1 MQPHG
6 PADGVRRPAAP
17 DRIFWPLWVVL
28 TTVGYAIGLGLDSI
42 LYPGVSGVLAGVAAG
57 VPSVALF
64 GAIVG
69 GVSGSLQTVLLRRR
83 LARAS
88 QWIATSAAG
97 GAVGFVLG
105 SAVSEIAS
113 NEIALR
119 LDVYIT
125 GAIIQ
130 IVFGALSGAG
140 IGIAQWLL
148 IRHRV
153 AGAGTWVAAN
163 VVGLTFGFSIPVGV
177 MQLINLPLLGI
188 VFGVIG
194 GLLLGLTQ
202 WLWAR
207 RISWQ

>member
-1 MQPHG
+1 MPPHG
-6 PADGVRRPAAP
+6 AADGVRRTAAA
-17 DRIFWPLWVVL
+17 DGTFWPLWVML
-28 TTVGYAIGLGLDSI
+28 TTAGYAIGLGLDSI
-42 LYPGVSGVLAGVAAG
+42 LYAGVSGILGGVLAG

-88 QWIATSAAG
+88 QWIAASAAG

-105 SAVSEIAS
+105 SAASEIAS
-113 NEIALR
+113 NEIALH
-119 LDVYIT
+119 LDVYVT

-140 IGIAQWLL
+140 IGVAQWLL
-148 IRHRV
+148 IRRRV

-163 VVGLTFGFSIPVGV
+163 VVGLTFGFSVPIGV
-177 MQLINLPLLGI
+177 MQLISLPLLGV